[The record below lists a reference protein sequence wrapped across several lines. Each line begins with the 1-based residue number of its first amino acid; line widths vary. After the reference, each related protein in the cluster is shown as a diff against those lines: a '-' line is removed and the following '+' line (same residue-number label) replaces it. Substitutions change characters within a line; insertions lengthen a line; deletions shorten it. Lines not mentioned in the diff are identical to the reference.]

1 MLSTLTKQNKYLLTT
16 IYHFTE
22 TKFENTINRLTAVAN
37 PRQIER
43 VTRGAEFD
51 FTFIY
56 NVIDETQVEDDF
68 NNIKK
73 QFYLENDYLGGGGT
87 RGNGRIEFKDINIE
101 TVVGEYD
108 STNIK
113 IK

>member
-1 MLSTLTKQNKYLLTT
+1 MKHKLRMTLIILKAILL
-16 IYHFTE
+16 
-22 TKFENTINRLTAVAN
+22 
-37 PRQIER
+37 
-43 VTRGAEFD
+43 
-51 FTFIY
+51 
-56 NVIDETQVEDDF
+56 
-68 NNIKK
+68 
-73 QFYLENDYLGGGGT
+73 LENDYLGGGGT